1 MGQYRPAVV
10 KPWEASRS
18 RGGSEGVYGDT
29 RGVRRVRVLRL
40 GVLRLRVRLPGGSSG
55 ITQGEERRRGKRK
68 ENESRGKKKN
78 KAGGRKK
85 KAGEGKK
92 KNKAGRR
99 KKKAGERKKKKK
111 KKKKKKREKKKKKK
125 KKKS

>member
-1 MGQYRPAVV
+1 MGGGQYRPAVV

-55 ITQGEERRRGKRK
+55 ITQGEERRRK
-68 ENESRGKKKN
+68 EKECRGKKKE
-78 KAGGRKK
+78 KKGG
-85 KAGEGKK
+85 E
-92 KNKAGRR
+92 
-99 KKKAGERKKKKK
+99 KKKKK
-111 KKKKKKREKKKKKK
+111 KEGKKKKKK